1 LLVWVKSPVVEMEA
15 IVREASPEL
24 VSVAA
29 CVVVVCT
36 TWGAKF
42 RLAVNPA
49 TGATPVPESVAE
61 AVKGCGLVNE
71 SVAALLPRESGLNV
85 TDTVQLAPGTSDA
98 GQLFVSLKSVLP
110 KSVMALRFSGA
121 VPLFARVR
129 FCAALVATC
138 WLPKLTVAGVN
149 TGTGATPVPLK
160 LDVRIVLPVGT
171 LSVPER
177 KPAAAGVNVT
187 CAEQLAPVASTEEQ
201 LLVWLKSPVVEIAPT
216 FTQPCVAL
224 MVNDCAE
231 LEVPTGWTPKSRVA
245 GDKAAAGGVVRR
257 NS

>member
-1 LLVWVKSPVVEMEA
+1 MVMEA

-29 CVVVVCT
+29 CAVVVCT
-36 TWGAKF
+36 TCGPKF

-49 TGATPVPESVAE
+49 TGATPVPDKAAE
-61 AVKGCGLVNE
+61 AVNDCGLVNE
-71 SVAALLPRESGLNV
+71 SVAVLLPRESGLNA
-85 TDTVQLAPGTSDA
+85 TEIEQDAAGASDA
-98 GQLFVSLKSVLP
+98 GQLFVWLNSALP
-110 KSVMALRFSGA
+110 ESVMALMFSGA

-129 FCAALVATC
+129 FWEAVVATR
-138 WLPKLTVAGVN
+138 WLPKLTAAGVN
-149 TGTGATPVPLK
+149 TGAGATPVPLK

-177 KPAAAGVNVT
+177 KPEAAGVNVT

-216 FTQPCVAL
+216 LTQPCVAV
-224 MVNDCAE
+224 MVNDFAE
-231 LEVPTGWTPKSRVA
+231 LEAPTSWTPKSRVA
-245 GDKAAAGGVVRR
+245 GDNVAAGGVVRR